1 MHIERA
7 PGASCPRTG
16 NGWPSAI
23 APKDNRDLQASRL
36 ILKHGVN
43 PAVAAQIAALAWPA
57 VTP

>member
-1 MHIERA
+1 MNLERA
-7 PGASCPRTG
+7 PGASRPGHG

-23 APKDNRDLQASRL
+23 APKDNRDLQELRL

-57 VTP
+57 VTT